1 MFPLEKAFIRAI
13 DPPFTVVSFQFNP
26 KEYSVNKSVTWRPTE
41 QKGSDVP
48 PVEFVQGEGRTVNMT
63 LFVDT
68 YEDYGDAWGFVKQL
82 EKLVQVDEANAKGAQ
97 KGRPPRVQFHWAN
110 GPKPFPAV
118 IKSLNVTYT
127 MFHPDGRPAR
137 ANITLS
143 MQEIKDVQPAQNPTS
158 LGGAGRRSHRVVA
171 GETLDLIAYKEL
183 GASHYWKHI
192 AATNN
197 LDNPLSLRAGQEL
210 VIIPLR

>member
-26 KEYSVNKSVTWRPTE
+26 KEYSINKSVTWRPTE

-48 PVEFVQGEGRTVNMT
+48 PVEFVQGEGRTVSMS

-68 YEDYGDAWGFVKQL
+68 YEDHSDAWDFVKKLQL
-82 EKLVQVDEANAKGAQ
+82 LTQVDAANAKGAD
-97 KGRPPRVQFHWAN
+97 KARPPRVQFHWAN

-118 IKSLNVTYT
+118 IKSVNVTYT

-143 MQEIKDVQPAQNPTS
+143 MQEVKDEEPPQNPTS
-158 LGGAGRRSHRVVA
+158 VGGAGRRSHRVVA
-171 GETLDLIAYKEL
+171 GETLDLIAYQEL
-183 GASHYWKHI
+183 GSANLWKHI
-192 AATNN
+192 AQAND
-197 LDNPLSLRAGQEL
+197 LDNPLSIRAGQVL
-210 VIIPLR
+210 VITPLR